1 MKGQSV
7 NKSIQNERLSLKVN
21 LSPSKFKPVKTA
33 FPNVDLTLKRHQIDT
48 AAAALLCCAVQTKS
62 NLWRTWAQ
70 QTNHLA

>member
-48 AAAALLCCAVQTKS
+48 GAAAAVVLCKQKAISGGLGLNKQTI
-62 NLWRTWAQ
+62 
-70 QTNHLA
+70 

>member
-33 FPNVDLTLKRHQIDT
+33 LPNVDLTLKRHQIDT
-48 AAAALLCCAVQTKS
+48 GAVLLCKQKAISGGLGLNKQTI
-62 NLWRTWAQ
+62 
-70 QTNHLA
+70 